1 MTRFGL
7 RSSLGMAQI
16 LHLSQ
21 ILFNVDADTTLVLC
35 SARHHAD
42 PLSHCATHRQWMVLT
57 AEGWI
62 LRILSETVLK
72 LLGKHLR
79 CTVPSL
85 FLLRLA
91 FYLICCRSL
100 FWGQFT
106 TKIRRPNGCGESCS
120 GVNSSVS
127 ARLKPADDVACR
139 HVNCLRPVL
148 GRKARQLFQQ
158 PVSLLRSPVAKA
170 VFRPTQ
176 VIQQKCRFSPLFSS
190 KWGLSV

>member
-1 MTRFGL
+1 MPFQKGCSVHRTHHWVVKCCL
-7 RSSLGMAQI
+7 IAVQDAQTESAIRS
-16 LHLSQ
+16 
-21 ILFNVDADTTLVLC
+21 VCRV
-35 SARHHAD
+35 
-42 PLSHCATHRQWMVLT
+42 THRQWMVLT

-62 LRILSETVLK
+62 LHILSETVLK

-85 FLLRLA
+85 FLLWLA
-91 FYLICCRSL
+91 FYFICCRSL

-127 ARLKPADDVACR
+127 AGLKPADDVACR

-176 VIQQKCRFSPLFSS
+176 VIQHKCRFSPLFSP